1 MASIEGVGTKN
12 NSITNVLIDRAN
24 KITNNNE
31 VISDFIFFFTSVS
44 ATIYLNLVNNDGY
57 NNDSLQLNP
66 DNYVYK
72 Y

>member
-1 MASIEGVGTKN
+1 M
-12 NSITNVLIDRAN
+12 DRAN
-24 KITNNNE
+24 KITNNND
-31 VISDFIFFFTSVS
+31 VISDFIFFVTSVS

>member
-1 MASIEGVGTKN
+1 MEVVGTKN
-12 NSITNVLIDRAN
+12 NSITNVLMDRAN

-31 VISDFIFFFTSVS
+31 VISDLRFFFSSVW
-44 ATIYLNLVNNDGY
+44 AKIYLNLVNNDGY
-57 NNDSLQLNP
+57 NNDLLQLNP

>member
-1 MASIEGVGTKN
+1 MEVVGTKN
-12 NSITNVLIDRAN
+12 NSITNVLMDRAN
-24 KITNNNE
+24 KITNNND

-44 ATIYLNLVNNDGY
+44 ATIYLNLVNNDGN